1 MSQRLFSPSLLWAG
15 ICPPAPDSA
24 ATQGRLGVQLA
35 YRVKEVTAQVK
46 MLLNLSRED
55 ELGIERL
62 DC

>member
-1 MSQRLFSPSLLWAG
+1 VVSCL
-15 ICPPAPDSA
+15 
-24 ATQGRLGVQLA
+24 QLA